1 VSAWRDDP
9 DALARAIVRD
19 PRYRGHVDAP
29 PGTPWWHPIVQWI
42 RDRLHDLF
50 HGIGHVASGLG
61 LPAEMVGIV
70 LLGAGAVGLV
80 YLLVRLV
87 AWYTMRTNVY
97 ARERGGGIALDAI
110 RSAADLRAA
119 ARAAASRGAYREAAR
134 LLFGAALRALDELG
148 RIRYD
153 AALTPGE
160 YRRAVRDPRF
170 DVLAREATVALFAT
184 REPDAALVERMED
197 AYDGLFARA

>member
-1 VSAWRDDP
+1 VSNWRTDP
-9 DALARAIVRD
+9 DTLARSIVADR
-19 PRYRGHVDAP
+19 RYRIQPDVKPAE
-29 PGTPWWHPIVQWI
+29 PWWHPIWQWI

-61 LPAEMVGIV
+61 LPAEMIGVV
-70 LLGAGAVGLV
+70 LLGAGGVGLV

-87 AWYTMRTNVY
+87 AWYTMRTSVR
-97 ARERGGGIALDAI
+97 APRAGAVALDVI
-110 RSAADLRAA
+110 RTAAELRAE
-119 ARAAASRGAYREAAR
+119 ARAAAARGAYRDAAR
-134 LLFGAALRALDELG
+134 LLFFAALRALDEAG

-170 DVLAREATVALFAT
+170 DVLARDATVALFAT
-184 REPDAALVERMED
+184 DEPDGALVERMER
-197 AYDGLFARA
+197 AYDGLFAPA

>member
-1 VSAWRDDP
+1 LSDWRTDP
-9 DALARAIVRD
+9 DSLARAIVRD
-19 PRYRGHVDAP
+19 PRYRGHAEVKP
-29 PGTPWWHPIVQWI
+29 SPPWWEPIWHWI

-61 LPAEMVGIV
+61 LPAEMLGVV
-70 LLGAGAVGLV
+70 LLAAGGVGLL
-80 YLLVRLV
+80 YLLVRIV
-87 AWYTMRTNVY
+87 AWYTMQTSRRAQRVAGT
-97 ARERGGGIALDAI
+97 ALDAI
-110 RSAADLRAA
+110 RTAAELRAD
-119 ARAAASRGAYREAAR
+119 ARAAAERGVYRDAAR
-134 LLFGAALRALDELG
+134 LLFLASLRALDEAG

-184 REPDAALVERMED
+184 REPDANLVERMER
-197 AYDGLFARA
+197 AYDGMFAPA

>member
-1 VSAWRDDP
+1 MSAWPRDP
-9 DALARAIVRD
+9 DVLARSILLD
-19 PRYRGHVDAP
+19 PRYRGHAEAK
-29 PGTPWWHPIVQWI
+29 PGTPWWEPIWQWI

-50 HGIGHVASGLG
+50 RGIGHVASGLG
-61 LPAEMVGIV
+61 IPAEFLGYV
-70 LLGAGAVGLV
+70 LLAAGGVGLL
-80 YLLVRLV
+80 YLLVRIV
-87 AWYTMRTNVY
+87 AWYTMRTSVY
-97 ARERGGGIALDAI
+97 DTRVAGSTLDAI
-110 RSAADLRAA
+110 RSAAELRAD
-119 ARAAASRGAYREAAR
+119 ARTAAARGAYRDAAR
-134 LLFGAALRALDELG
+134 LVFLAALRALDEVG

-184 REPDAALVERMED
+184 REPDAALVERMER